1 LFYIDKLEELLMDIL
16 TLIKER
22 KSIRHFSSNVP
33 SRSLILECL
42 EAASWAPNPTSQQ
55 PWKFIVLTGAALKN
69 VCKVIEDNF
78 AEAAAKMAEH
88 PAPALSE
95 KMARIFKERKE
106 QNFAEMLTF
115 LKEKGADLQAIGKG
129 NFVFHNAPLG
139 IIFAT
144 YPCRDQNFLKST
156 VATMQTFMLAAAA
169 RGLGTCWMNA
179 VSICQDY
186 IKTALNLS
194 PDLILVDG
202 VAVGYP
208 VENSALNQLP
218 RHRLPVEEVTEFH

>member
-1 LFYIDKLEELLMDIL
+1 MDAL
-16 TLIKER
+16 TLIKGR
-22 KSIRHFSSNVP
+22 KSIRHFSAEVP
-33 SRSLILECL
+33 SRALILECL

-55 PWKFIVLTGAALKN
+55 PWRFIVLADAALKT
-69 VCKVIEDNF
+69 VCQVIEENF
-78 AEAAAKMAEH
+78 AATAAAMAERH
-88 PAPALSE
+88 APALSE
-95 KMARIFKERKE
+95 NMARIFKERKD

-115 LKEKGADLQAIGKG
+115 LKEKDVDLQEIGRG

-156 VATMQTFMLAAAA
+156 VAAMQTFMLAAAA

-186 IKTALNLS
+186 IKSALNLAS
-194 PDLILVDG
+194 DLILVDG
-202 VAVGYP
+202 IAVGYP
-208 VENSALNQLP
+208 VQNSPINQLP